1 MKGFILK
8 EENCVKLLWTDSH
21 LCHSHSSWNWSF
33 QLLCNILKV
42 YTSSQTVLHCI
53 IHQCR
58 ESNAVKLCYKSYFCC
73 RCLFTKIKS
82 KYAHQIKIPVFR
94 FYNKQ
99 TNYTGETDLLNRP
112 LHWLMEAFRSNL
124 TKNRQSMSLETNCCI
139 QILFKSKDSHSL
151 PHSCQ
156 QTAQHWWLSNVAQ
169 YLLFILHTDFA
180 DELMTD
186 LAGCD

>member
-8 EENCVKLLWTDSH
+8 EENCVKLLWTVSH
-21 LCHSHSSWNWSF
+21 LCHSHETDLSSCF
-33 QLLCNILKV
+33 V
-42 YTSSQTVLHCI
+42 TSWKFTLVH
-53 IHQCR
+53 
-58 ESNAVKLCYKSYFCC
+58 KLCCTALSTSAGRVTQWNFATNLISVADVCSP
-73 RCLFTKIKS
+73 KIKS

-99 TNYTGETDLLNRP
+99 TNYTGETDLLKRP
-112 LHWLMEAFRSNL
+112 LHWLKEAFRSNL
-124 TKNRQSMSLETNCCI
+124 MKNRQSMSLETNCCI